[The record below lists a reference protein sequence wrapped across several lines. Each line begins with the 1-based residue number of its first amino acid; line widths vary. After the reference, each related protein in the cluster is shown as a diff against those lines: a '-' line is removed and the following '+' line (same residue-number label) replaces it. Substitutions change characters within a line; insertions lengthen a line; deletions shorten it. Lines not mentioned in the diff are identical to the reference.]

1 MASILQSPAKKI
13 TKSLENFTENDSKF
27 ENKNSWWGRCTSFRW
42 GFWMIHLENHMQDR
56 NSVVIKLINMSN
68 DVKRLECGNCGT
80 TINWDS
86 QNSHQNF
93 LT

>member
-27 ENKNSWWGRCTSFRW
+27 ENKNSWWERYLILMRFKDDSFK
-42 GFWMIHLENHMQDR
+42 NHMQDR

-80 TINWDS
+80 TINWVDS